1 MCFEMKKLFFQLAM
15 LFCVAQAVAADG
27 APTRTVYDSTLRNG
41 FSIHYIH
48 YEMMGNKT
56 RLYTSNDSFV
66 DVPTSDIVET
76 IQSEESLLVVPQVKP
91 KPDLNEVVRAASNK
105 HQIDADLINA
115 VIRAESAFNSKAR
128 SPKGAQ
134 GLMQLMPGTAAQL
147 GVTDAYDPAANVDA
161 GTRYLRYLL
170 LQYNGDM
177 VKALAAYNAGPG
189 RVQQYDGVSPYS
201 ETRAYITRIVKEF
214 NSKKIA
220 TTRHAPKKSPA
231 SSSLSSTTGN
241 TVTGK

>member
-1 MCFEMKKLFFQLAM
+1 MKKLFFQLAV
-15 LFCVAQAVAADG
+15 LFCVAQVVAAEG

-41 FSIHYIH
+41 FSIHHIR

-56 RLYTSNDSFV
+56 RLYTTNDSFI

-76 IQSEESLLVVPQVKP
+76 IQSEEALLVVPEVKP

-115 VIRAESAFNSKAR
+115 VIRAESAFNPRAR

-161 GTRYLRYLL
+161 GTRYLRDLL
-170 LQYNGDM
+170 LQYNGDI
-177 VKALAAYNAGPG
+177 VKALAAYNAGPR
-189 RVQQYDGVSPYS
+189 RVQQYNGVPPYS

-220 TTRHAPKKSPA
+220 SSKRAPKQVTKKSPV
-231 SSSLSSTTGN
+231 SSLSSTPGN
-241 TVTGK
+241 PVSGK